1 MSKETLSPKQEQI
14 LSFIKQHISEKGYP
28 PTIRGICEAVG
39 LSSTASVH
47 SQLNTL
53 EKKYHSN
60 KCLKK
65 LIYVRNH

>member
-53 EKKYHSN
+53 
-60 KCLKK
+60 
-65 LIYVRNH
+65 